1 MNKLRQITAE
11 HVQCAAEEVQC
22 SAPSSPCRCCCRE
35 CPTVP
40 PRNCMR
46 HHYAA
51 QAQRW
56 RDRQRLRTSPAP
68 RSTALPL
75 LDDEPF

>member
-1 MNKLRQITAE
+1 VKRAFVTLPMLLPRMSDR
-11 HVQCAAEEVQC
+11 AAAQLLDVL
-22 SAPSSPCRCCCRE
+22 ALLHD
-35 CPTVP
+35 
-40 PRNCMR
+40 CMR

-56 RDRQRLRTSPAP
+56 HDRQRLRTSPAP
-68 RSTALPL
+68 RSAALPL